1 MNERIGVYI
10 CQCGSNIS
18 DYVDVERVRDVVER
32 EEGVELAKVTMF
44 ACADST
50 QQEIVKDIV
59 EQKLDGLVVASCS
72 PKLHLYTFRNV
83 AERAGLNKYN
93 YVQSNIR
100 EQGSWAHSDTP
111 EQATE
116 KAIRSVRA
124 AIARTKL
131 AKPLVPPVISSE
143 RAVLVVGAGIAGLRA
158 ASGLAD
164 AGSKVYLIERNHYV
178 GGRTAQW
185 GEIFPTEEMGDRVIA
200 DLYQEVL
207 ERDAI
212 TLHTGCDVVSSSGSV
227 GNFEIRLRIAP
238 RGVKAGTEGTR
249 ASSGI
254 DDARPAADDDF
265 ETRLLKAIE
274 VCPVDVRN
282 DFDFGLTMRKA
293 IYRYPGCLPATPAI
307 DFEHCTR
314 CGECVKICPEIDLDQ
329 KETFDEIKV
338 GAVVLA
344 TGFDPY
350 EPAKGEFGFGEIENV
365 ITLQQFRR
373 LIEISGSTLTYK
385 SKNIKNIAYIF
396 CVGSRQTGALEGEN
410 KYCSRFCCT
419 SAIHASLLA
428 KKRFENIQNFHFTRG
443 VRTYGKQESIYEE
456 SSAIGDIY
464 LQSFED
470 APPVVSGESGMTT
483 VKVKDILTEDK
494 ELEVNVDLI
503 VLVTGMVPRADR
515 RVGEIMKV
523 PAGRD
528 GFYNEVHPKLKPV
541 ETVMDGIYL
550 AGTSQGPKNITES
563 VKSALSAAIKVNALI
578 GKGEIELEPTM
589 AKIDRALCE
598 WCGKCQE
605 ACPFD
610 AIDRME
616 HEGKASAVVNE
627 STCKGCGMCLPV
639 CPVNAIQL
647 VGFTDAEIETMI
659 DALAD

>member
-1 MNERIGVYI
+1 MNEKIGVYI

-32 EEGVELAKVTMF
+32 EEGVSLAKVTMF

-50 QQEIVKDIV
+50 QQEIVKDIE
-59 EQKLDGLVVASCS
+59 EQKLDGLVIASCS
-72 PKLHLYTFRNV
+72 PKLHLFTFRNV

-124 AIARTKL
+124 AIARTRL
-131 AKPLVPPVISSE
+131 AKPLVPPVIPSE
-143 RAVLVVGAGIAGLRA
+143 RTVLVVGAGVAGLRA
-158 ASGLAD
+158 AADLAD
-164 AGSKVYLIERNHYV
+164 GGSKVYLIERDHFV

-185 GEIFPTEEMGDRVIA
+185 GELFPTDEMGSRVTA

-207 ERDAI
+207 KRDAI
-212 TLHTGCDVVSSSGSV
+212 ILHTGCEVESSAGSV

-238 RGVKAGTEGTR
+238 RGVKAGTME
-249 ASSGI
+249 S
-254 DDARPAADDDF
+254 DNF
-265 ETRLLKAIE
+265 EERLGKTIE
-274 VCPVDVRN
+274 ACPVEVPN
-282 DFDFGLTMRKA
+282 DFDFGLTKRKA
-293 IYRYPGCLPATPAI
+293 IYRYPGCLPAAPAI

-314 CGECVKICPEIDLDQ
+314 CGECVNICPEIDLDQ
-329 KETFDEIKV
+329 KESFEEIKA

-350 EPAKGEFGFGEIENV
+350 EPGTGEFGYGEIENV
-365 ITLQQFRR
+365 ITLQQFSR
-373 LIEISGSTLTYK
+373 LIEISGDTLTYK
-385 SKNIKNIAYIF
+385 GKNIKNIAYIF
-396 CVGSRQTGALEGEN
+396 CVGSKQTGALDGEN
-410 KYCSRFCCT
+410 KYCARYCCT
-419 SAIHASLLA
+419 SAIHSAVLA
-428 KKRFENIQNFHFTRG
+428 KKRFEGIQNYHFTRG

-456 SSAIGDIY
+456 SSELGDIY
-464 LQSFED
+464 LQSFEED
-470 APPVVSGESGMTT
+470 PPVVSNNNDITT
-483 VKVKDILTEDK
+483 VKVKDVLTEDR
-494 ELEVNVDLI
+494 ELEVDVDLV
-503 VLVTGMVPRADR
+503 VLVTGMVPRADKR
-515 RVGEIMKV
+515 IGEIMKV

-528 GFYNEVHPKLKPV
+528 RFYNEVHPKLKPV

-550 AGTSQGPKNITES
+550 AGTCQGPKNITET
-563 VKSALSAAIKVNALI
+563 VKSALSAAIKTNALI

-589 AKIDRALCE
+589 AKIDRTLCE
-598 WCGKCQE
+598 WCGKCLE

-610 AIDRME
+610 AIDRTE
-616 HEGKASAVVNE
+616 HEGKAVAAVNE

-647 VGFTDAEIETMI
+647 VGFTDAELETMI
-659 DALAD
+659 DALAE

>member
-1 MNERIGVYI
+1 MNEKIGVYI

-32 EEGVELAKVTMF
+32 EEGVSLAKVTMF

-50 QQEIVKDIV
+50 QQEIVKDIE
-59 EQKLDGLVVASCS
+59 EQKLDGLVIASCS
-72 PKLHLYTFRNV
+72 PKLHLFTFRNV

-124 AIARTKL
+124 AIARTRL
-131 AKPLVPPVISSE
+131 AKPLVPPVIPSE
-143 RAVLVVGAGIAGLRA
+143 RTVLVVGAGVAGLRA
-158 ASGLAD
+158 AADLAD
-164 AGSKVYLIERNHYV
+164 GGSKVYLIERDHFV

-185 GEIFPTEEMGDRVIA
+185 GELFPTDEMGSRVTA

-207 ERDAI
+207 KRDAI
-212 TLHTGCDVVSSSGSV
+212 ILHTGCEVESSAGSV

-238 RGVKAGTEGTR
+238 RGVKAGTME
-249 ASSGI
+249 S
-254 DDARPAADDDF
+254 DNF
-265 ETRLLKAIE
+265 EERLGKTIE
-274 VCPVDVRN
+274 ACPVEVPN
-282 DFDFGLTMRKA
+282 DFDFGLTKRKA
-293 IYRYPGCLPATPAI
+293 IYRYPAGLPAAPAI

-314 CGECVKICPEIDLDQ
+314 CGECVNIYPEIDLDQ
-329 KETFDEIKV
+329 KELFEEIKA

-350 EPAKGEFGFGEIENV
+350 EPGTGEFGYGEIENV

-373 LIEISGSTLTYK
+373 LIEISGDALTYK
-385 SKNIKNIAYIF
+385 GKNIKNIAYIF
-396 CVGSRQTGALEGEN
+396 CVGSRQTGALDGEN
-410 KYCSRFCCT
+410 KYCARYCCT
-419 SAIHASLLA
+419 SAIHSAVLA
-428 KKRFENIQNFHFTRG
+428 KKRFEGIQNYHFTRG

-456 SSAIGDIY
+456 SSELGDIY
-464 LQSFED
+464 LQSFEED
-470 APPVVSGESGMTT
+470 PPVVSSEKGITT
-483 VKVKDILTEDK
+483 VKVKDVLTEDR
-494 ELEVNVDLI
+494 ELEVDVDLV
-503 VLVTGMVPRADR
+503 VLVTGMVPRADKR
-515 RVGEIMKV
+515 IGEIMKV

-528 GFYNEVHPKLKPV
+528 RFYNEVHPKLKPV

-550 AGTSQGPKNITES
+550 AGTCQGPKNITET
-563 VKSALSAAIKVNALI
+563 VKSALSAAIKTNALI

-589 AKIDRALCE
+589 AKIDRTLCE
-598 WCGKCQE
+598 WCGKCLE

-610 AIDRME
+610 AIDRTE
-616 HEGKASAVVNE
+616 HEGKAVAAVNE

-647 VGFTDAEIETMI
+647 VGFTDAELETMI